1 LLEFSVQDTG
11 IGISQDQQEKI
22 FQSFTQADNSTT
34 RQYGGTGLGLV
45 ICQNIIQ
52 MMGGEITVE
61 SQLDVGSTFWFT
73 VNLGIQQEKSPVMT
87 PLATHTDNGVIEI
100 ETALNHL
107 KGAKILLV
115 EDNEINQEL
124 VLELLTMKQLI
135 IPDIMFVTMA
145 KWINPRK

>member
-1 LLEFSVQDTG
+1 
-11 IGISQDQQEKI
+11 
-22 FQSFTQADNSTT
+22 
-34 RQYGGTGLGLV
+34 
-45 ICQNIIQ
+45 
-52 MMGGEITVE
+52 
-61 SQLDVGSTFWFT
+61 
-73 VNLGIQQEKSPVMT
+73 MT
-87 PLATHTDNGVIEI
+87 PLATHANNGVIEI